1 MASVAETIKYGDAN
15 ITSAVREFWNSELQD
30 KLYAQSLSRNLPR
43 SVQVVARYEQGV
55 DKTYNWTR
63 SKGITT
69 TSSTRYD
76 VANTDLEM
84 NQVEYGTEEYSVTAD
99 HFAGFVSE
107 KVDILRDQE
116 GFVVPNII
124 DSLARDLAEKEN
136 AIFTALLDTTTN
148 VAVNGAAG
156 DDDVA
161 ATLQNLRN
169 GVTSIKNSLGQCNY
183 MLMNHNMV
191 SQFADEMGDASVI
204 GDNGFLR
211 DNTVGRLYG
220 ANVIE
225 STRIPD
231 DTVYYL
237 GNDAVILFERMP
249 YTLTNGRDNITDL
262 YVKFAVEARFGMGFN
277 RDEMVVKSIYNGN

>member
-15 ITSAVREFWNSELQD
+15 ITSAVREFWSSELQE
-30 KLYAQSLSRNLPR
+30 KLYAQSLSRNLAG

-69 TSSTRYD
+69 TSATRYD
-76 VANTDLEM
+76 VANSDLEM

-99 HFAGFVSE
+99 HFAGYVAE

-148 VAVNGAAG
+148 VAVDGAVG
-156 DDDVA
+156 DDNVA
-161 ATLQNLRN
+161 VTLQNLRD

-183 MLMNHNMV
+183 ILMNHNMV
-191 SQFADEMGDASVI
+191 SQFADEMGDASII